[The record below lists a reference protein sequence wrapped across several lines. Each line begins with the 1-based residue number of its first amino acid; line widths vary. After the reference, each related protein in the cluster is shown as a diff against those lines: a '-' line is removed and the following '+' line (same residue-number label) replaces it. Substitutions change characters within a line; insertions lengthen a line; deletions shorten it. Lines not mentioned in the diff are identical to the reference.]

1 MDVDEISVITGLD
14 RDRVLA
20 AVHAL
25 SAEQRA
31 VAVSEFFDGAGP
43 LAAAQ
48 RGEAPPPPVAAP
60 AAAAPAAATGS
71 PRPARASTT
80 TTPSAPA
87 LHADEASDTRE
98 AATAALLFSDVLD
111 NEHLERALAST
122 APASPKAE
130 KKADAA
136 TTATTPATT
145 TPPTTAAAA
154 DDLSAEEWCHA
165 LSTLDPRPLEAP
177 LDPRARQAA
186 VAAIERQPRADPSQ
200 LSRKWDALTAR
211 RALLVRRSSAAWR
224 RQAAQLLV
232 QAGAPRAAQASAIA
246 PADPAL
252 WLAPAT
258 EAAAEEEAAEAASL
272 DVARVDAASLL
283 APAATAADA
292 PPFAGMAMALLSAA
306 CAEVPAAARPPPAPS
321 RTRAPYSTLRS
332 SRSAPP
338 PPRPLRRRRR
348 DRRRHRQQGR
358 AARPLPRAHL
368 STMEA
373 APLVGSARSPPR
385 ATRARR
391 RRRRRSSGSRC
402 ARVRPRRHCASRAR
416 CSRRRWRNAGRRRR

>member
-136 TTATTPATT
+136 TTATTPATA
-145 TPPTTAAAA
+145 PPTTTATAAA

-232 QAGAPRAAQASAIA
+232 AQPEPRLQ
-246 PADPAL
+246 P
-252 WLAPAT
+252 
-258 EAAAEEEAAEAASL
+258 
-272 DVARVDAASLL
+272 
-283 APAATAADA
+283 
-292 PPFAGMAMALLSAA
+292 
-306 CAEVPAAARPPPAPS
+306 
-321 RTRAPYSTLRS
+321 
-332 SRSAPP
+332 
-338 PPRPLRRRRR
+338 
-348 DRRRHRQQGR
+348 
-358 AARPLPRAHL
+358 
-368 STMEA
+368 
-373 APLVGSARSPPR
+373 
-385 ATRARR
+385 
-391 RRRRRSSGSRC
+391 
-402 ARVRPRRHCASRAR
+402 
-416 CSRRRWRNAGRRRR
+416 